1 MKHIPCELCATRN
14 LGLFCQLTVADQA
27 MCNQHKTT
35 NIYRTGQVLFYEGNR
50 PVGVYCIFSG
60 KVKLYKTGAGGR
72 LQIVRLAG
80 QGDLLGY
87 RSLIADETYLAT
99 AEVLE
104 EATICFIDKSTFF
117 ELLSRNRT
125 LSMAMMQKI
134 ARELGEAETHVVD
147 VVQKSTRERLAGLL
161 LTLKETY
168 GQDGPQGAEIGIE
181 LSREEMAEM
190 IGTTQETVIRILSE
204 MKSNGV
210 IDVDGRVITIRKASS
225 LKSLLSDSN
234 GSNRS

>member
-1 MKHIPCELCATRN
+1 MKHIPCELCAIRS
-14 LGLFCQLTVADQA
+14 LGLFCQLSVADQA
-27 MCNQHKTT
+27 TCDQHKTT
-35 NIYRTGQVLFYEGNR
+35 NIYRSGQVLFYEGNR
-50 PVGVYCIFSG
+50 PEGVYCVFSG
-60 KVKLYKTGAGGR
+60 KIKLYKTGTGGR

-104 EATICFIDKSTFF
+104 EATVCFIDKSTFF
-117 ELLSRNRT
+117 ELLGRNRN

-134 ARELGEAETHVVD
+134 ARELGLAETQVVD
-147 VVQKSTRERLAGLL
+147 VVQKSTRERVAGLL
-161 LTLKETY
+161 LTLKEAY
-168 GQDGPQGAEIGIE
+168 GKNGPQGVELGIE

-204 MKSNGV
+204 LRTSGIIEVN
-210 IDVDGRVITIRKASS
+210 GRVITIRQDDA
-225 LKSLLSDSN
+225 LKSILDTL
-234 GSNRS
+234 R